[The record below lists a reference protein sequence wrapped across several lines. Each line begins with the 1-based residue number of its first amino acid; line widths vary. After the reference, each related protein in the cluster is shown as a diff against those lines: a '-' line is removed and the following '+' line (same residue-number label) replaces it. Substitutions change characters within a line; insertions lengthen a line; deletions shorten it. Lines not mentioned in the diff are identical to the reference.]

1 MSYTGRPCMGKQFYN
16 ILRLCVFPTTAS
28 LTARMSS
35 RVKPQLHIRLQ
46 NGRYKMKQYTEGCD
60 QLCICT
66 IADPP
71 SEQEAKNYGGCGI
84 ALYSRV

>member
-1 MSYTGRPCMGKQFYN
+1 
-16 ILRLCVFPTTAS
+16 
-28 LTARMSS
+28 
-35 RVKPQLHIRLQ
+35 
-46 NGRYKMKQYTEGCD
+46 MKQYTEGCD

-84 ALYSRV
+84 ALYSRVWPLL